1 MKAFKDYL
9 ILYDAECP
17 MCSAY
22 TRAFVKTGLFE
33 DKGRTPYQQF
43 APNAC
48 PMVDRQRAVNEI
60 ALVNQQTGEV
70 TYGVESLFKIFGSVL
85 PFFRPLFN
93 FKPFIWLMRKVYAF
107 LSYNRR
113 VIIPSIGNVFE
124 YQPTFRLNYRIAY
137 LIFSWAVTSYILTR
151 YADLLIG
158 TIPAGNIYRETLI
171 CGGQIFFQGIIIS
184 LVNKKE
190 SWNYLGNMMTISFAG
205 SLLLGVMLM
214 LSGLIGH
221 YPIFYSLYFM
231 LIAGLMF
238 LEHIRRT
245 KLLKLGW
252 TLTITWALY
261 RAALLVI
268 ILLIN

>member
-1 MKAFKDYL
+1 MKIFKNYL

-17 MCSAY
+17 VCTLYSK
-22 TRAFVKTGLFE
+22 TLVKTGLFE
-33 DKGRTPYQQF
+33 DKGRTPYQQL

-70 TYGVESLFKIFGSVL
+70 TYGIEGVLKILGSIM
-85 PFFRPLFN
+85 PFFKPLFS
-93 FKPFIWLMRKVYAF
+93 FAPFVWLMSKVYAF

-113 VIIPSIGNVFE
+113 VIIPSIGDVFQ
-124 YQPTFRLNYRIAY
+124 YQPTFRLGYRIAY
-137 LIFSWAVTSYILTR
+137 LVISWAVTAYFLTR

-158 TIPAGNIYRETLI
+158 VIPAGNMYREALI
-171 CGGQIFFQGIIIS
+171 CGGQIFFQGIIVS
-184 LVNKKE
+184 LINKKE
-190 SWNYLGNMMTISFAG
+190 KWNYLGNMMTISFAG
-205 SLLLGVMLM
+205 SLLLGVMLI

-221 YPIFYSLYFM
+221 HPLFYSLYFM
-231 LIAGLMF
+231 LVAGLMF

-261 RAALLVI
+261 RAALLIVI
-268 ILLIN
+268 L

>member
-22 TRAFVKTGLFE
+22 TQAFVKAGLFE
-33 DKGRTPYQQF
+33 NKGRTPYQQL

-70 TYGVESLFKIFGSVL
+70 TYGINSLFKIFGSAM
-85 PFFRPLFN
+85 PYFKPLFN
-93 FKPFIWLMRKVYAF
+93 FKPFVWLMSKVYAF
-107 LSYNRR
+107 ISYNRR
-113 VIIPSIGNVFE
+113 VIIPAGGDDFE
-124 YQPTFRLNYRIAY
+124 YQPTFRLSYRVAY
-137 LIFSWAVTSYILTR
+137 LMFTWAVTAYFLTQ

-158 TIPAGNIYRETLI
+158 TIPAGNIYREALI
-171 CGGQIFFQGIIIS
+171 CGGQIFFQGLIVS

-190 SWNYLGNMMTISFAG
+190 RWNYLGNMMTISFAG

-221 YPIFYSLYFM
+221 HPLFYSLYFM

>member
-1 MKAFKDYL
+1 MPG
-9 ILYDAECP
+9 LYTY
-17 MCSAY
+17 SK
-22 TRAFVKTGLFE
+22 TLVKTGLLE
-33 DKGRTPYQQF
+33 NKGRTPYQQL

-70 TYGVESLFKIFGSVL
+70 TYGVESLFTIFGSVM

-93 FKPFIWLMRKVYAF
+93 FKPFIWLMKKIYAF

-113 VIIPSIGNVFE
+113 VIIPSIGDVFQ

-137 LIFSWAVTSYILTR
+137 LVFTWAVTSYILTR

-158 TIPAGNIYRETLI
+158 TIPTGNIYREALI
-171 CGGQIFFQGIIIS
+171 CGGQIFFQGIIVS

-190 SWNYLGNMMTISFAG
+190 RWNYLGNMMTISFAG
-205 SLLLGVMLM
+205 SLLLSIMLM
-214 LSGLIGH
+214 LHGLVGYH
-221 YPIFYSLYFM
+221 PIFYSLYFM
-231 LIAGLMF
+231 LVAGLMF

-252 TLTITWALY
+252 TLTITWASY
-261 RAALLVI
+261 RAALLII
-268 ILLIN
+268 ILTIN

>member
-1 MKAFKDYL
+1 MKIFKDYL

-17 MCSAY
+17 MCTLYAQGL
-22 TRAFVKTGLFE
+22 VKTGVFE
-33 DKGRTPYQQF
+33 DKGRTPYQQL

-70 TYGVESLFKIFGSVL
+70 TYGIESLFMIFASVMPL
-85 PFFRPLFN
+85 FRPLFN
-93 FKPFIWLMRKVYAF
+93 FKPFIWLMKKIYAF
-107 LSYNRR
+107 FSYNRR
-113 VIIPSIGNVFE
+113 VIIPSIGDVFQ
-124 YQPTFRLNYRIAY
+124 YQPTFQLNYRMAY
-137 LIFSWAVTSYILTR
+137 LIFSWAVISYILTR

-158 TIPAGNIYRETLI
+158 VVPAGNIYREALI
-171 CGGQIFFQGIIIS
+171 CGGQIFFQAIIVS

-190 SWNYLGNMMTISFAG
+190 KWNYLGNMMTISFAG
-205 SLLLGVMLM
+205 SLLLGFMLM

-221 YPIFYSLYFM
+221 HPLFYSLYFM
-231 LIAGLMF
+231 LVAGLMF

-245 KLLKLGW
+245 KLLKIGW

-261 RAALLVI
+261 RAALLI
-268 ILLIN
+268 SIFLIN

>member
-1 MKAFKDYL
+1 MKTLKDYL

-17 MCSAY
+17 VCTLYAS
-22 TRAFVKTGLFE
+22 TLVKAGLFE
-33 DKGRTPYQQF
+33 NKGRTPYQQL

-60 ALVNQQTGEV
+60 ALVNEQTGEV
-70 TYGVESLFKIFGSVL
+70 TYGIKGVFKILGSVA
-85 PFFRPLFN
+85 PFFNPLFN
-93 FKPFIWLMRKVYAF
+93 FAPFVWLMSKFYAF

-113 VIIPSIGNVFE
+113 MIIPSTGDEFQL
-124 YQPTFRLNYRIAY
+124 QPTFRLSYRIAY
-137 LIFSWAVTSYILTR
+137 LVFTWAITAYILTR

-158 TIPAGNIYRETLI
+158 VIPAGNIYREALI

-184 LVNKKE
+184 LVDKEKK
-190 SWNYLGNMMTISFAG
+190 WDYLGNMMTISFAG
-205 SLLLGVMLM
+205 SLLLGLM
-214 LSGLIGH
+214 LTISGLIGH
-221 YPIFYSLYFM
+221 HPLFYSLYFM
-231 LIAGLMF
+231 LVAGLMF
-238 LEHIRRT
+238 LEHIRRS

-261 RAALLVI
+261 RSALLVI